1 MEASEDGARD
11 RADRM
16 LASIV
21 IATLLR
27 IRQETD
33 NRSVRQNPRE
43 ELEER
48 RRRAAATA
56 DREEDEGNE

>member
-1 MEASEDGARD
+1 MEASEDEARD

-56 DREEDEGNE
+56 DREEGNE